1 MFAKTLKIPD
11 KQKNVVLL
19 PCKCTPFEVQKDYIY
34 RVKGLHLNSKRTPF
48 EKPIYN
54 PLIFNAFKNRDSLHF
69 YQYFNTLHSI
79 FNTLTPNSQ
88 CIIFRISM
96 HTTHF
101 FKAFLLQSQCIIFRF
116 SKHTTPLPTGEGLGV
131 GLCGAYFILTLPPAI
146 IHNPGWRTPPRS

>member
-88 CIIFRISM
+88 CILIRFKM
-96 HTTHF
+96 HLTHF
-101 FKAFLLQSQCIIFRF
+101 FNAIILDSKCISPIFSMHYFQILKAYHSPPYGGGAGGGAFRGF
-116 SKHTTPLPTGEGLGV
+116 V
-131 GLCGAYFILTLPPAI
+131 GLLSLTTL
-146 IHNPGWRTPPRS
+146 S

>member
-96 HTTHF
+96 HYF
-101 FKAFLLQSQCIIFRF
+101 QILKAYHSPPYGGGAGGGAFRGF
-116 SKHTTPLPTGEGLGV
+116 V
-131 GLCGAYFILTLPPAI
+131 GLLSLTTLSERFRLP
-146 IHNPGWRTPPRS
+146 

>member
-11 KQKNVVLL
+11 KQKNVLLL

-88 CIIFRISM
+88 CIII
-96 HTTHF
+96 
-101 FKAFLLQSQCIIFRF
+101 RF

-131 GLCGAYFILTLPPAI
+131 GLCGAFVAAGLFTTL
-146 IHNPGWRTPPRS
+146 S